1 MKKSPNKIM
10 KINLQKRPKSP
21 IIIEGTPG
29 YGLVGTIVT
38 DFLIKHLN
46 AKPIGEI
53 YSEKLMPLAAIHENR
68 IVSPIGL
75 FYDEK
80 NNIVI
85 IHTLAGV
92 RGVEW
97 KLAENVAKLG
107 RMLGAKEIIC
117 IEGIGTQK
125 ESNDA
130 FYFTNN
136 KKAQGNLDKLG
147 IKPLKEGIILGVTG
161 TMLLKDVPNLS
172 CIFVESHVEMA
183 DSKAAAKIIE
193 LLDKHLDLDVDY
205 KPLLKT
211 AEKFESQLKGLMK
224 KTTDKPQ
231 MVEQADDAT
240 DYLG

>member
-1 MKKSPNKIM
+1 M
-10 KINLQKRPKSP
+10 KINLKKRPKNP

-53 YSEKLMPLAAIHENR
+53 YSEKLMPLAAIHENE

-75 FYDEK
+75 FYDSK

-97 KLAENVAKLG
+97 RLADNVAKLA
-107 RMLGAKEIIC
+107 RMLGSKEIIC

-130 FYFTNN
+130 FYYTTN
-136 KKAQGNLDKLG
+136 KKSGAGFEKMG
-147 IKPLKEGIILGVTG
+147 VKPLKEGIVLGVTG
-161 TMLLKDVPNLS
+161 TMLLKDVPNMS

-193 LLDKHLDLDVDY
+193 VLDKHLGLNVDY
-205 KPLLKT
+205 KPLLKL
-211 AEKFESQLKGLMK
+211 AQGFEAQLKGLMK

-231 MVEQADDAT
+231 ITTPGMADDAT